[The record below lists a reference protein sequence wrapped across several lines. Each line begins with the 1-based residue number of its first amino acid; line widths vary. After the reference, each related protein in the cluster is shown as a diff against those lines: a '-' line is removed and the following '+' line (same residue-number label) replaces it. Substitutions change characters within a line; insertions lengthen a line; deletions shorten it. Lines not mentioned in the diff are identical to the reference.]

1 MNSFTL
7 ESPIILARD
16 DRKDENLLFAKVDCG
31 DLYYQTTKLGFEI
44 PLNFSFVDWADIRFD
59 KPLLDLNYL
68 FNRNLIPIIADLEV
82 TLGLCSRLGER
93 LFQELVSLNDSLKKL
108 PVAQKYLAKTKE
120 DGTPKIVYEKM
131 DFMGHRNLL
140 GEILKS
146 NELEG
151 KKELEDLYSL
161 PHVRKT
167 LHQFVEDRN
176 KYTHGILHYNARMKI
191 TVLEFKENNNGKVL
205 DVYARLD
212 QSILVSY
219 INCYS
224 FLSSFLR
231 KIRELQKGATPS
243 VSQ

>member
-1 MNSFTL
+1 MNCFTL

-16 DRKDENLLFAKVDCG
+16 DRKDRYLLFAKADCG
-31 DLYYQTTKLGFEI
+31 GLYNQTTKLGFEI
-44 PLNFSFVDWADIRFD
+44 PLKLSFVDWVDIRFG
-59 KPLLDLNYL
+59 KPLLDFNYL
-68 FNRNLIPIIADLEV
+68 FDRNFIPMIADLEV

-93 LFQELVSLNDSLKKL
+93 LFQELISLNDSLKKL

-131 DFMGHRNLL
+131 DFMRHRDLL
-140 GEILKS
+140 SEILKS
-146 NELEG
+146 KELEG
-151 KKELEDLYSL
+151 KKELENLYSL
-161 PHVRKT
+161 PDVRKT
-167 LHQFVEDRN
+167 LHKFVEDRN

-205 DVYARLD
+205 DIYARLD

-219 INCYS
+219 INCYN
-224 FLSSFLR
+224 FLSSFLE
-231 KIRELQKGATPS
+231 KIKELQKGATPS